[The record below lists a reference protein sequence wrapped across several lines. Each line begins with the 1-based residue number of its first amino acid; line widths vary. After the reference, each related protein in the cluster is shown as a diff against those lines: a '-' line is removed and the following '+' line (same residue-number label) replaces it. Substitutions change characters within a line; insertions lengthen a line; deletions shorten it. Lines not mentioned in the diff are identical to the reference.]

1 MIRKPFFLLL
11 MLLCSGWG
19 SAMAQSGDRQ
29 ADIKAVFIY
38 NFTRYID
45 WNMDAEGSD
54 FVIGIIGSSPVS
66 LALNEIARTSSVGKR
81 RIVIQ
86 TYNKPEDIQYCNILF
101 IPQKT
106 TIPLQAILDKA
117 GRGVLTVSEENGL
130 AKKGTA
136 FNFVMVNDK
145 IKFETNLKA
154 IDAAGLKAGSQLLK
168 LAILVD

>member
-1 MIRKPFFLLL
+1 MKRKTFFLLL
-11 MLLCSGWG
+11 ILLGFG
-19 SAMAQSGDRQ
+19 HGIATAQSGDRQ

-45 WNMDAEGSD
+45 WTMDGQNAD
-54 FVIGIIGSSPVS
+54 FIIGVVGNSPVS
-66 LALNEIARTSSVGKR
+66 VALTEIAKTNTVGNR
-81 RIVIQ
+81 RIVVQ
-86 TYNKPEDIQYCNILF
+86 TFSKPEDIQYCNILF

-106 TIPLQAILDKA
+106 TFPLQSILDKA
-117 GRGVLTVSEENGL
+117 GRGVLTVSEEAGL

-136 FNFVMVNDK
+136 FNFVVVNDK